1 LLVDPVAFGHPC
13 PVSDL
18 FGVGG
23 RELLSRLA
31 LPEPW
36 AADTAAAIH
45 LIDELDHEI
54 ADCEHALRRA
64 GADHRYVPLLMTT
77 PRDRLGA
84 RLHPWPPRSAIITR
98 FASPTKLAGYTGP
111 LRQRRTAWSSDSY

>member
-1 LLVDPVAFGHPC
+1 V
-13 PVSDL
+13 

-64 GADHRYVPLLMTT
+64 GADHRYVPLLTTT
-77 PRDRLGA
+77 PGIGWVLG
-84 RLHPWPPRSAIITR
+84 LHPWPPRSAIITR
-98 FASPTKLAGYTGP
+98 FASPTKLPGYTGP
-111 LRQRRTAWSSDSY
+111 LRQRPIAWSSDSY